1 MTTFVF
7 SDEQQDLRD
16 MVRRFLAEKSPVSEV
31 RRLMATEAGYDPA
44 VWSQLGQLGLAG
56 LTIPEKYGGAG
67 CGPVEQLV
75 VCEEMGAALLCAPYL
90 ASAVLAAGALVASGD
105 AAAQADLLPPIA
117 SGETIATLAVP
128 EDDGSWTPDEFRVT
142 ARRSGDRYL
151 LDGRKS
157 FVLDGTIAGLVLV
170 AASSDDGPGLFAVD
184 GDAPGLSR
192 QAMQTLDMTRKQ
204 AVLTFTG
211 SPGWLVGQPG
221 AAVEIVAQAV
231 RGGVLALAAEQV
243 GGAQRCLDMAVAYA
257 KVRHQFGR
265 AIGSFQAI
273 KHMCAD
279 MLLEV
284 ESARSA
290 AYYAAWAAADGA
302 ADLPL
307 VASLA
312 KAYCSEAYFHVAASN
327 IQVYGG
333 IGFTWEHDAHL
344 YYRRAKSAEV
354 MLGTPASHREAA
366 AGLLLNDARRL
377 AVASHVPGRVH
388 LAHQLLPAAVGDAD
402 AGGGGRRRQLRCR
415 ADHRVP
421 AARHRGCRGRSSDQV
436 VRLPEPSPDHP
447 PLSP

>member
-7 SDEQQDLRD
+7 TDEQQDLRA

-44 VWSQLGQLGLAG
+44 VWAQLGQLGLAG

-67 CGPVEQLV
+67 CGPVEQLI
-75 VCEEMGAALLCAPYL
+75 VCEEMGAAL
-90 ASAVLAAGALVASGD
+90 
-105 AAAQADLLPPIA
+105 PPMA

-128 EDDGSWTPDEFRVT
+128 EDDGSWAPDQFRVT

-157 FVLDGTIAGLVLV
+157 FVLDGMIADLILV
-170 AASSDDGPGLFAVD
+170 AASSDDGPAVFAVD
-184 GDAPGLSR
+184 GDALGLSR

-204 AVLTFTG
+204 AVLTFSGT
-211 SPGWLVGQPG
+211 PGRLVGQPG
-221 AAVEIVAQAV
+221 AAAEIVVQAV

-290 AYYAAWAAADGA
+290 AYRAAWAAADGA
-302 ADLPL
+302 ADVPL
-307 VASLA
+307 IASLA

-327 IQVYGG
+327 IQVHGG

-354 MLGTPASHREAA
+354 MLGTPASHREVV
-366 AGLLLNDARRL
+366 AGLLLKDA
-377 AVASHVPGRVH
+377 
-388 LAHQLLPAAVGDAD
+388 
-402 AGGGGRRRQLRCR
+402 AGT
-415 ADHRVP
+415 A
-421 AARHRGCRGRSSDQV
+421 
-436 VRLPEPSPDHP
+436 
-447 PLSP
+447 

>member
-7 SDEQQDLRD
+7 TDEQQDLRD

-44 VWSQLGQLGLAG
+44 VWAQIGHLGLAG

-67 CGPVEQLV
+67 RGPVEQLI

-90 ASAVLAAGALVASGD
+90 ASAVLVACALQASGD
-105 AAAQADLLPPIA
+105 EAAQADLLPAIA
-117 SGETIATLAVP
+117 SGQTIATLAVP
-128 EDDGSWTPDEFRVT
+128 EEDGSWSLDELHVT

-157 FVLDGTIAGLVLV
+157 FVLDGMIADLILV
-170 AASSDDGPGLFAVD
+170 AASSDDGPALFAVD
-184 GDAPGLSR
+184 GPGDGSAPGLSR

-204 AVLTFTG
+204 AVLTLNGT
-211 SPGWLVGQPG
+211 PGRLVGQAG
-221 AAVEIVAQAV
+221 AAAEIVAQAI

-265 AIGSFQAI
+265 VIGSFQAV

-290 AYYAAWAAADGA
+290 AYHAAWRAADGA
-302 ADLPL
+302 VDLPL
-307 VASLA
+307 AASLA

-327 IQVYGG
+327 IQVHGG

-354 MLGTPASHREAA
+354 MLGTPASHREIV
-366 AGLLLNDARRL
+366 AGLLLKDA
-377 AVASHVPGRVH
+377 
-388 LAHQLLPAAVGDAD
+388 
-402 AGGGGRRRQLRCR
+402 AG
-415 ADHRVP
+415 
-421 AARHRGCRGRSSDQV
+421 
-436 VRLPEPSPDHP
+436 
-447 PLSP
+447 

>member
-1 MTTFVF
+1 
-7 SDEQQDLRD
+7 

-44 VWSQLGQLGLAG
+44 VWAQLGRLGLAG

-75 VCEEMGAALLCAPYL
+75 ACEEMGAVLLCAPYL
-90 ASAVLAAGALVASGD
+90 ASAVLATWALLASGD
-105 AAAQADLLPPIA
+105 AGAQADLLPPMA
-117 SGETIATLAVP
+117 AGETIATLAVP
-128 EDDGSWTPDEFRVT
+128 EDDGSWTPEAFMVT
-142 ARRSGDRYL
+142 ARRSGEEYL

-157 FVLDGTIAGLVLV
+157 FVLDGMIAGLVLV
-170 AASSDDGPGLFAVD
+170 AASSDDGPALFAVD
-184 GDAPGLSR
+184 GDAPGMSR
-192 QAMQTLDMTRKQ
+192 QAMQTLDMTRRQ
-204 AVLTFTG
+204 AVLTFSAT
-211 SPGWLVGQPG
+211 PGRLVGPPG
-221 AAVEIVAQAV
+221 AAAEIVAQAI

-290 AYYAAWAAADGA
+290 AYRAAWAAADGA

-307 VASLA
+307 IASLA

-327 IQVYGG
+327 IQVHGG

-344 YYRRAKSAEV
+344 YYRRARSAEV
-354 MLGTPASHREAA
+354 MLGTPSSHREVA
-366 AGLLLNDARRL
+366 AGLMLNDA
-377 AVASHVPGRVH
+377 
-388 LAHQLLPAAVGDAD
+388 
-402 AGGGGRRRQLRCR
+402 AG
-415 ADHRVP
+415 
-421 AARHRGCRGRSSDQV
+421 
-436 VRLPEPSPDHP
+436 
-447 PLSP
+447 

>member
-7 SDEQQDLRD
+7 TDEQQDLRD

-44 VWSQLGQLGLAG
+44 VWALLGELGLTG

-67 CGPVEQLV
+67 CGPVEQLI

-90 ASAVLAAGALVASGD
+90 ASTVLATWALLASGD
-105 AAAQADLLPPIA
+105 AVAQADLLPGIA

-128 EDDGSWTPDEFRVT
+128 EEDGSWAPDEFRVT

-157 FVLDGTIAGLVLV
+157 FVLDGMIADLILV
-170 AASSDDGPGLFAVD
+170 AASSDAGPALFAVGGPGDGPGD
-184 GDAPGLSR
+184 GRRDGPGDGPGDDRALGLSR

-204 AVLTFTG
+204 AVLTFSGT
-211 SPGWLVGQPG
+211 PGRLVGEPG
-221 AAVEIVAQAV
+221 AAAEIVAQAV

-290 AYYAAWAAADGA
+290 AYHAAWAAADGA

-327 IQVYGG
+327 IQVHGG

-354 MLGTPASHREAA
+354 MLGTPASHREVVADLLLKDA
-366 AGLLLNDARRL
+366 AG
-377 AVASHVPGRVH
+377 
-388 LAHQLLPAAVGDAD
+388 
-402 AGGGGRRRQLRCR
+402 
-415 ADHRVP
+415 
-421 AARHRGCRGRSSDQV
+421 
-436 VRLPEPSPDHP
+436 
-447 PLSP
+447 

>member
-1 MTTFVF
+1 
-7 SDEQQDLRD
+7 
-16 MVRRFLAEKSPVSEV
+16 VRRFLAEKSPVSDV

-44 VWSQLGQLGLAG
+44 VWARLGQLGLTG
-56 LTIPEKYGGAG
+56 LTIPEEYGGAG
-67 CGPVEQLV
+67 CGPVEQLI
-75 VCEEMGAALLCAPYL
+75 VCEEMGAALLSAPYL
-90 ASAVLAAGALVASGD
+90 ASAVLAAGALLASGD

-128 EDDGSWTPDEFRVT
+128 EDDGSWTPDESAVT

-157 FVLDGTIAGLVLV
+157 FVPDGMIADLVLV
-170 AASSDDGPGLFAVD
+170 AASSADGPGLFAVG

-192 QAMQTLDMTRKQ
+192 RAMQTLDLTRRQ
-204 AVLTFTG
+204 AVLTFSET
-211 SPGWLVGQPG
+211 PGRPVSQPG
-221 AAVEIVAQAV
+221 AAAEIVARAV
-231 RGGVLALAAEQV
+231 RGGMLALAAEQV

-279 MLLEV
+279 MLLQV

-290 AYYAAWAAADGA
+290 AYHAAWAAADGA

-312 KAYCSEAYFHVAASN
+312 KAFCSEAYFHVAASN
-327 IQVYGG
+327 IQVHGG

-344 YYRRAKSAEV
+344 YYRRARSAEV
-354 MLGTPASHREAA
+354 MLGTPASHREIV
-366 AGLLLNDARRL
+366 AGLLLDA
-377 AVASHVPGRVH
+377 
-388 LAHQLLPAAVGDAD
+388 
-402 AGGGGRRRQLRCR
+402 
-415 ADHRVP
+415 
-421 AARHRGCRGRSSDQV
+421 AAR
-436 VRLPEPSPDHP
+436 
-447 PLSP
+447 

>member
-7 SDEQQDLRD
+7 TDEQQDLRD

-44 VWSQLGQLGLAG
+44 VWAQLGELGLAG

-67 CGPVEQLV
+67 CGPVEQLI

-90 ASAVLAAGALVASGD
+90 ASAVLATWALLASGD
-105 AAAQADLLPPIA
+105 AVAQADLLPGMA

-128 EDDGSWTPDEFRVT
+128 EDDGSWEPAKFTVT
-142 ARRSGDRYL
+142 ALRSGGRYL

-157 FVLDGTIAGLVLV
+157 FVLDGMIADLILV
-170 AASSDDGPGLFAVD
+170 AASSEDGPALFAVD
-184 GDAPGLSR
+184 GDAPGLSCR
-192 QAMQTLDMTRKQ
+192 SMQTLDMTRKQ
-204 AVLTFTG
+204 AVLTFSRT
-211 SPGWLVGQPG
+211 PGRLVGQPG
-221 AAVEIVAQAV
+221 AAAEIVARAV
-231 RGGVLALAAEQV
+231 LGGVLALAAEQV

-290 AYYAAWAAADGA
+290 AYRAAWAAADGD

-327 IQVYGG
+327 IQVHGG

-354 MLGTPASHREAA
+354 MLGTPASHREVV
-366 AGLLLNDARRL
+366 AGLLLKDT
-377 AVASHVPGRVH
+377 
-388 LAHQLLPAAVGDAD
+388 
-402 AGGGGRRRQLRCR
+402 AGQG
-415 ADHRVP
+415 
-421 AARHRGCRGRSSDQV
+421 S
-436 VRLPEPSPDHP
+436 
-447 PLSP
+447 

>member
-7 SDEQQDLRD
+7 TDEQQDLRA

-31 RRLMATEAGYDPA
+31 RRLMATDPGYDPA
-44 VWSQLGQLGLAG
+44 VWAQIGQLGLAG
-56 LTIPEKYGGAG
+56 LIIPEKHGGAG

-90 ASAVLAAGALVASGD
+90 GSAVLATWALLASDD
-105 AAAQADLLPPIA
+105 ADAQADLLPAMA
-117 SGETIATLAVP
+117 SGERIAALAAP
-128 EDDGSWTPDEFRVT
+128 EDDGSWTPADFSVT
-142 ARRSGDRYL
+142 ARRSGAGYL

-157 FVLDGTIAGLVLV
+157 FVLDGMIADLILV
-170 AASSDDGPGLFAVD
+170 AASSDDGSALFAVD
-184 GDAPGLSR
+184 GGAPGLTR
-192 QAMQTLDMTRKQ
+192 HPMETLDLTRRQ
-204 AVLTFTG
+204 AVLTFSGT
-211 SPGWLVGQPG
+211 PARLVGEPG
-221 AAVEIVAQAV
+221 AAAQIVAQAI
-231 RGGVLALAAEQV
+231 RGGALALAAEQV

-290 AYYAAWAAADGA
+290 AYQAAWSAADGA

-312 KAYCSEAYFHVAASN
+312 KAFCSEAYFHVAASN
-327 IQVYGG
+327 IQIHGG

-354 MLGTPASHREAA
+354 MLGTPAAHRDVV
-366 AGLLLNDARRL
+366 AGLLLRDA
-377 AVASHVPGRVH
+377 
-388 LAHQLLPAAVGDAD
+388 
-402 AGGGGRRRQLRCR
+402 AG
-415 ADHRVP
+415 
-421 AARHRGCRGRSSDQV
+421 
-436 VRLPEPSPDHP
+436 
-447 PLSP
+447 

>member
-1 MTTFVF
+1 
-7 SDEQQDLRD
+7 

-31 RRLMATEAGYDPA
+31 RRLMATDPGYDPA
-44 VWSQLGQLGLAG
+44 VWAQIGQLGLAG
-56 LTIPEKYGGAG
+56 LIVPEKHGGSG

-90 ASAVLAAGALVASGD
+90 GSAVLATWALLASDD
-105 AAAQADLLPPIA
+105 ADAQADLLPAMAAGERIA
-117 SGETIATLAVP
+117 ALAVP
-128 EDDGSWTPDEFRVT
+128 EDDGSWTPADFSVT
-142 ARRSGDRYL
+142 ARRSGAAYL

-157 FVLDGTIAGLVLV
+157 FVLDGMIADLILV
-170 AASSDDGPGLFAVD
+170 AASSDDGPALFAVD
-184 GDAPGLSR
+184 GDAPGLTR
-192 QAMQTLDMTRKQ
+192 RAMETLDLTRRQ
-204 AVLTFTG
+204 AVLTFSGT
-211 SPGWLVGQPG
+211 PARLVGEPG
-221 AAVEIVAQAV
+221 AAGQIVAQAM

-290 AYYAAWAAADGA
+290 AYQAAWAAADGA

-312 KAYCSEAYFHVAASN
+312 KAFCSEAYFHVAASN
-327 IQVYGG
+327 IQVHGG

-354 MLGTPASHREAA
+354 MLGTPAAHRDVV
-366 AGLLLNDARRL
+366 AGLLLNDA
-377 AVASHVPGRVH
+377 GR
-388 LAHQLLPAAVGDAD
+388 HQA
-402 AGGGGRRRQLRCR
+402 
-415 ADHRVP
+415 
-421 AARHRGCRGRSSDQV
+421 
-436 VRLPEPSPDHP
+436 
-447 PLSP
+447 

>member
-7 SDEQQDLRD
+7 TDEQQDLRD

-44 VWSQLGQLGLAG
+44 VWAQIGHLGLAG

-67 CGPVEQLV
+67 RGPVEQLI

-90 ASAVLAAGALVASGD
+90 ASAVLVACALQASGD
-105 AAAQADLLPPIA
+105 ETAQADLLPAIA
-117 SGETIATLAVP
+117 SGQTIATLAVP
-128 EDDGSWTPDEFRVT
+128 EEDGSWSLNELHVT

-157 FVLDGTIAGLVLV
+157 FVLDGMIADLILV
-170 AASSDDGPGLFAVD
+170 AASSDDGPALFAVD
-184 GDAPGLSR
+184 GPGDGSAPGLSR

-204 AVLTFTG
+204 AVLSFSGT
-211 SPGWLVGQPG
+211 PGRPVGQPG
-221 AAVEIVAQAV
+221 AAADIVAQAI

-290 AYYAAWAAADGA
+290 AYHAAWQAADGA

-312 KAYCSEAYFHVAASN
+312 KACCSEAYFHVAASN
-327 IQVYGG
+327 IQVHGG

-344 YYRRAKSAEV
+344 YYRRAKSTEL
-354 MLGTPASHREAA
+354 MLGTPEEHREIA
-366 AGLLLNDARRL
+366 AGYLIDR
-377 AVASHVPGRVH
+377 
-388 LAHQLLPAAVGDAD
+388 PATP
-402 AGGGGRRRQLRCR
+402 R
-415 ADHRVP
+415 
-421 AARHRGCRGRSSDQV
+421 
-436 VRLPEPSPDHP
+436 
-447 PLSP
+447 

>member
-1 MTTFVF
+1 MPKFVF
-7 SDEQQDLRD
+7 TDEQQDLRD
-16 MVRRFLAEKSPVSEV
+16 MVRRFLAEKSPVSEA

-44 VWSQLGQLGLAG
+44 VWAQIGHLGLAG

-67 CGPVEQLV
+67 RGPVEQLI

-90 ASAVLAAGALVASGD
+90 ASAVLVACALQASGD
-105 AAAQADLLPPIA
+105 EAAQADLLPAIA
-117 SGETIATLAVP
+117 SGQTIATLAVP
-128 EDDGSWTPDEFRVT
+128 EEDGSWSLDEFQVT

-157 FVLDGTIAGLVLV
+157 FVLDGMIADLILV
-170 AASSDDGPGLFAVD
+170 AASSDDGPALFAVD
-184 GDAPGLSR
+184 GPGDGSAPGLSR

-204 AVLTFTG
+204 AVLTLNGT
-211 SPGWLVGQPG
+211 PGRLVGQAG
-221 AAVEIVAQAV
+221 AAAEIVAQAI

-243 GGAQRCLDMAVAYA
+243 GGAQRCLDMAVTYA

-265 AIGSFQAI
+265 AIGSFQAV

-290 AYYAAWAAADGA
+290 AYHAAWRAADGA
-302 ADLPL
+302 VDLPL
-307 VASLA
+307 AASLA

-327 IQVYGG
+327 IQVHGG

-354 MLGTPASHREAA
+354 MLGTPASHREIV
-366 AGLLLNDARRL
+366 AGLLLKDAVL
-377 AVASHVPGRVH
+377 GP
-388 LAHQLLPAAVGDAD
+388 
-402 AGGGGRRRQLRCR
+402 
-415 ADHRVP
+415 
-421 AARHRGCRGRSSDQV
+421 
-436 VRLPEPSPDHP
+436 
-447 PLSP
+447 

>member
-1 MTTFVF
+1 MPRFVF
-7 SDEQQDLRD
+7 TEEQQDLRD

-44 VWSQLGQLGLAG
+44 AWAQLGQLGLAG

-75 VCEEMGAALLCAPYL
+75 ACEEMGAALLCAPYL
-90 ASAVLAAGALVASGD
+90 ASAVLAAGALLASGD
-105 AAAQADLLPPIA
+105 AAAQAELLPGIA
-117 SGETIATLAVP
+117 SGQTIATLAVP
-128 EDDGSWTPDEFRVT
+128 EDDGSWTPAEFRVT
-142 ARRSGDRYL
+142 ARPSGNRYL

-157 FVLDGTIAGLVLV
+157 FVLDGMIADLILV
-170 AASSDDGPGLFAVD
+170 AASSDDGPALFAVGAPGD
-184 GDAPGLSR
+184 GSALGLSR

-211 SPGWLVGQPG
+211 TPGRLVGQPG
-221 AAVEIVAQAV
+221 QAAAIVAQAV

-265 AIGSFQAI
+265 PIGSFQAI
-273 KHMCAD
+273 KHLCAD

-290 AYYAAWAAADGA
+290 AYHAAWTAADGA

-307 VASLA
+307 AASLA
-312 KAYCSEAYFHVAASN
+312 SAYCSEAYFHVAASN
-327 IQVYGG
+327 IQVHGG

-344 YYRRAKSAEV
+344 YYRRAQSAEV
-354 MLGTPASHREAA
+354 MLGTPTSHREVA
-366 AGLLLNDARRL
+366 AGLLLED
-377 AVASHVPGRVH
+377 VASP
-388 LAHQLLPAAVGDAD
+388 
-402 AGGGGRRRQLRCR
+402 
-415 ADHRVP
+415 
-421 AARHRGCRGRSSDQV
+421 
-436 VRLPEPSPDHP
+436 
-447 PLSP
+447 